1 MNLIQIIKDITL
13 YTFVLASL
21 NIGSAAYTQFGNT
34 GTKVIE
40 GEKINQNTFGSA
52 RPRSTY
58 TIGKRLEQTHS
69 EAISEMREI
78 INKWPGNWRQKQVES
93 QILNYKTPLV
103 RDWPRSDM
111 GGRQWRAIM
120 LNFNIPSILI
130 DCLLASLPFNLILS
144 QNIQIFRIKTCTVH
158 RRANNMAQSKYPPGA
173 RPFHLTNHFHP
184 MPLYLEPGKCVLA
197 SSPALFIS

>member
-13 YTFVLASL
+13 CRFVLTSL

-40 GEKINQNTFGSA
+40 GEKINQNTSGSA

-58 TIGKRLEQTHS
+58 TIGKRLDP
-69 EAISEMREI
+69 R
-78 INKWPGNWRQKQVES
+78 
-93 QILNYKTPLV
+93 
-103 RDWPRSDM
+103 PRSDM